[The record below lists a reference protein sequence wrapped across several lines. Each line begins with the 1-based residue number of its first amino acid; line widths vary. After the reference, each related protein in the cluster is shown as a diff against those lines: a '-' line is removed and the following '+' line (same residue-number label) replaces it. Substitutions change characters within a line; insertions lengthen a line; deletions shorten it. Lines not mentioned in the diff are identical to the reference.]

1 MLIRAVTAGLLL
13 WGLTCALPAAAQTEF
28 VSHKRA
34 ARKSLKEAKKYTAPE
49 DLRQSHLAVDK
60 RDLRAGETP
69 ARNSAEGVSGY
80 EFDNTGTPRV
90 SDQKMVTTAR
100 KAKKQPKESQ

>member
-1 MLIRAVTAGLLL
+1 MLMRVIAAGLLC
-13 WGLTCALPAAAQTEF
+13 WGLSALPAAAQTEF

-49 DLRQSHLAVDK
+49 DLRQSHLVVER
-60 RDLRAGETP
+60 RDLRPGETP
-69 ARNSAEGVSGY
+69 ARNSAEGADGY
-80 EFDNTGTPRV
+80 RFDNTGTPRV

-100 KAKKQPKESQ
+100 KAKKQPKDTP